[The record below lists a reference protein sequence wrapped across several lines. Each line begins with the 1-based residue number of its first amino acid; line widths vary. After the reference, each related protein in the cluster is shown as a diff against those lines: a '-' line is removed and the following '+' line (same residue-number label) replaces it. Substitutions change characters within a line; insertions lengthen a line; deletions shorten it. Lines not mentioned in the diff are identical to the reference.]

1 MEEFQGFEDIW
12 SAILDERVLF
22 KLNMK
27 IDLLRAQIETKAQVK
42 EDASDKESQK
52 SQLIEEKEKDESPS
66 NLKLIQSSVKSQT
79 QRDLYEKFMLE
90 SKKQNLGLKFNIL
103 PTD

>member
-12 SAILDERVLF
+12 SAILDERVLL

-52 SQLIEEKEKDESPS
+52 TQPIEEKEKEESPS
-66 NLKLIQSSVKSQT
+66 NLRLI
-79 QRDLYEKFMLE
+79 
-90 SKKQNLGLKFNIL
+90 
-103 PTD
+103 

>member
-12 SAILDERVLF
+12 SAILDERVLL

-52 SQLIEEKEKDESPS
+52 TQQVEEKEKDESPS
-66 NLKLIQSSVKSQT
+66 NLRLIQSTVKS
-79 QRDLYEKFMLE
+79 
-90 SKKQNLGLKFNIL
+90 
-103 PTD
+103 

>member
-1 MEEFQGFEDIW
+1 
-12 SAILDERVLF
+12 
-22 KLNMK
+22 MK

-42 EDASDKESQK
+42 EDASDKESSKTQPV
-52 SQLIEEKEKDESPS
+52 EEKEKDESPS
-66 NLKLIQSSVKSQT
+66 NLKLIQSTVKSQT

-90 SKKQNLGLKFNIL
+90 SKKHNLGLKFNIL